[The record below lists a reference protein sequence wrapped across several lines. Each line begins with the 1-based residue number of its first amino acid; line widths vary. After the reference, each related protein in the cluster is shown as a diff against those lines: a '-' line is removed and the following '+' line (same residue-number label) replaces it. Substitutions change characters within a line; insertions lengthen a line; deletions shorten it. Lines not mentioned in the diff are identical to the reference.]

1 LCSSSTYAK
10 ENLEGSLT
18 VLSVV
23 REISNKV
30 TDLVRNIC
38 NKLGLDPEIK
48 VLISLKSFEERDI
61 EGTGEVKVIICGYYD
76 SNKRLIVISLPCV
89 INQGTFAETLAHEL
103 VHHCQFTCC
112 AKACKE
118 ICTISLNPEEAKEIR
133 EMLPYTIR
141 PHEVEAY
148 NNEERVALRIRN
160 LEEFKNIED
169 LIKKLHNTLNYKW
182 SGSIY
187 TSKSLMVPASLIA
200 GDLSRGDIA
209 AAVASFYNNTI
220 LKLLNCLKSKG
231 LTTGSTLPMENI
243 EKLLENIHTR
253 FLALVPEKES
263 LNEVEI
269 RGEAIYIVTDRGFA
283 IYTIGENESLYPL
296 LIIPTESISLKDALS
311 GAINLNL
318 KYEHAAK
325 GYTELTLSS
334 GKKVK
339 SRVIIDT
346 SDEFMKKL
354 RELCGSI
361 EYLNL
366 AELGILIT
374 LCPGEELRHSW
385 IKDLNNYVFK
395 DICNVEIGG
404 FAICNNVKIAG
415 IQRDVR
421 IKELFE
427 ELKRCEF

>member
-1 LCSSSTYAK
+1 
-10 ENLEGSLT
+10 LEGSLT

-38 NKLGLDPEIK
+38 NKLDLDPEIK
-48 VLISLKSFEERDI
+48 VLISLKSFEERDM

-103 VHHCQFTCC
+103 VHHCQFTCR

-182 SGSIY
+182 SGSVY

-200 GDLSRGDIA
+200 GDLSRGDI
-209 AAVASFYNNTI
+209 AVASFYNNTI

-311 GAINLNL
+311 GAISLNL
-318 KYEHAAK
+318 KYEHVAK
-325 GYTELTLSS
+325 GYTELTLSN

-374 LCPGEELRHSW
+374 LCPDEELRHSW

>member
-148 NNEERVALRIRN
+148 NNEERVASRIRN

-169 LIKKLHNTLNYKW
+169 LIKKLHNTLNHRW
-182 SGSIY
+182 SGSVY

-200 GDLSRGDIA
+200 GDLSRGDIT

-220 LKLLNCLKSKG
+220 LELLNCLKSKG
-231 LTTGSTLPMENI
+231 LTAGSTLPMENI

-263 LNEVEI
+263 LNGVEI

-296 LIIPTESISLKDALS
+296 LIIPTESISLREILS
-311 GAINLNL
+311 GTISLDL
-318 KYEHAAK
+318 KYEHVAK
-325 GYTELTLSS
+325 GYAELILSN
-334 GKKVK
+334 GRKVR

-346 SDEFMKKL
+346 NDEFMKML
-354 RELCGSI
+354 RELCGGI

-404 FAICNNVKIAG
+404 FTICNNVKIAG
-415 IQRDVR
+415 IQRGAR

>member
-1 LCSSSTYAK
+1 LNSSSTYAK

-18 VLSVV
+18 VLSVI

-76 SNKRLIVISLPCV
+76 PNKRLIVISLPCV

-103 VHHCQFTCC
+103 VHHCQFTCR

-148 NNEERVALRIRN
+148 NNEERVASRIRN

-182 SGSIY
+182 SGSAY
-187 TSKSLMVPASLIA
+187 TSKSLMVATSLIA

-209 AAVASFYNNTI
+209 ASVASFYNNTI

-243 EKLLENIHTR
+243 EKLLENIHTK

-263 LNEVEI
+263 LNGVEI

-283 IYTIGENESLYPL
+283 IYTIGKNESLYPL

-311 GAINLNL
+311 GAISLNL
-318 KYEHAAK
+318 KYEHVAK

-374 LCPGEELRHSW
+374 LCPDEELRHSW

-415 IQRDVR
+415 IQRGVR